1 MRSPLAK
8 FTLSFVIL
16 FLTALTLLSPA
27 QASITLKITLVNPST
42 IKQTVPVKVYLPV
55 EVKPQDIIFKEDLEV
70 AYDTQLGSHYV
81 FGEYTLDPKGV
92 LEKEIEINDIWVIS
106 DIDLE
111 SSRQEAKNIKI
122 GAEKTDVAQS
132 INLICDAI
140 EKRLNEISQM
150 QKIAPTSPPQ
160 HISDYRYCLNLLE
173 AVKSDLVKART
184 LLSQVPARP
193 GLTATIWKII
203 IFVIIFLGVL
213 GLASYII
220 WQRQEKLNREV
231 GPTEPKDEFAPLEK
245 DLKEEQHKPGEEK
258 LSGPG
263 DIEKIIREGK

>member
-1 MRSPLAK
+1 MRSPLLK
-8 FTLSFVIL
+8 LSFCL
-16 FLTALTLLSPA
+16 LTLFFSLLALLAPA
-27 QASITLKITLVNPST
+27 QASITLKITVVNPSS
-42 IKQTVPVKVYLPV
+42 IKQSVPVKVYLPV
-55 EVKPQDIIFKEDLEV
+55 EVKPQDIIFKEDLEI

-81 FGEYTLDPKGV
+81 FAEYQLEPKAV
-92 LEKEIEINDIWVIS
+92 LEKEIEINDVWVIS

-111 SSRQEAKNIKI
+111 SLRQEAKKIKV

-132 INLICDAI
+132 IDLIYNAI
-140 EKRLNEISQM
+140 DKRINEINQM
-150 QKIAPTSPPQ
+150 QKVAPTSPPQ
-160 HISDYRYCLNLLE
+160 HISDYRYCANLLE

-193 GLTATIWKII
+193 GLTATVWKII

-231 GPTEPKDEFAPLEK
+231 GPIEPKDEFAPLEK
-245 DLKEEQHKPGEEK
+245 NLKAEQRKPEEES
-258 LSGPG
+258 SGPD

>member
-1 MRSPLAK
+1 MRSLYGK
-8 FTLSFVIL
+8 ILLYL
-16 FLTALTLLSPA
+16 FLVIFFLPGYA
-27 QASITLKITLVNPST
+27 QASITLKITVVNPSS

-55 EVKPQDIIFKEDLEV
+55 EVKPEDIIFKEDLEI

-81 FGEYTLDPKGV
+81 FGEYQLEPKGV
-92 LEKEIEINDIWVIS
+92 LEKEIEINDVWIIS

-111 SSRQEAKNIKI
+111 SLRQEAKKIKA

-132 INLICDAI
+132 IDLIYNAI
-140 EKRLNEISQM
+140 DKRINEINQM
-150 QKIAPTSPPQ
+150 QKVAPTSPPQ
-160 HISDYRYCLNLLE
+160 HISDYRYCAGLLE

-193 GLTATIWKII
+193 GLTATVWKII

-220 WQRQEKLNREV
+220 WKRQEKLIREV
-231 GPTEPKDEFAPLEK
+231 GPIEPKDEFAPSEK
-245 DLKEEQHKPGEEK
+245 NLKEEQHKPGEEK

>member
-1 MRSPLAK
+1 MRWASLK
-8 FTLSFVIL
+8 SLCCLVLLYLSFFIFTPSL
-16 FLTALTLLSPA
+16 E
-27 QASITLKITLVNPST
+27 ASITLKITVVNPSS

-55 EVKPQDIIFKEDLEV
+55 EVKPEDIIFKEDLEV

-81 FGEYTLDPKGV
+81 FGEYQLEPKAV
-92 LEKEIEINDIWVIS
+92 LEKEIEINDVWMIS

-111 SSRQEAKNIKI
+111 SLRQEAKKIKA

-140 EKRLNEISQM
+140 DKRINEIDQM
-150 QKIAPTSPPQ
+150 QKVAPTSPPQ
-160 HISDYRYCLNLLE
+160 HISDYRYCANLLE
-173 AVKSDLVKART
+173 VVKSDLVKART

-193 GLTATIWKII
+193 GLTATVWKII

-231 GPTEPKDEFAPLEK
+231 GPIEPKDEFSPLGK
-245 DLKEEQHKPGEEK
+245 NLKEEQRKPEEEP
-258 LSGPG
+258 SGPG

>member
-1 MRSPLAK
+1 MRSPLFK
-8 FTLSFVIL
+8 FSFYIVTL
-16 FLTALTLLSPA
+16 FLSALALLA
-27 QASITLKITLVNPST
+27 LAEASITLKITVVNPSS
-42 IKQTVPVKVYLPV
+42 IKQSVPVKVYLPV
-55 EVKPQDIIFKEDLEV
+55 EVKPEDIIFKEDLEI

-81 FGEYTLDPKGV
+81 FGEYQLEPKGV
-92 LEKEIEINDIWVIS
+92 LEKEIEISDVWIIS

-111 SSRQEAKNIKI
+111 SLRQEAKKIKAS
-122 GAEKTDVAQS
+122 AEKTDVAQS
-132 INLICDAI
+132 IDLIYNAI
-140 EKRLNEISQM
+140 DKRINEINQM
-150 QKIAPTSPPQ
+150 QKVAPTSPPQ
-160 HISDYRYCLNLLE
+160 HISDYRYCANLLE

-193 GLTATIWKII
+193 GLTATVWKII

-231 GPTEPKDEFAPLEK
+231 GPIEPKDEFAPLEK
-245 DLKEEQHKPGEEK
+245 NLKEEQHKPEEEK